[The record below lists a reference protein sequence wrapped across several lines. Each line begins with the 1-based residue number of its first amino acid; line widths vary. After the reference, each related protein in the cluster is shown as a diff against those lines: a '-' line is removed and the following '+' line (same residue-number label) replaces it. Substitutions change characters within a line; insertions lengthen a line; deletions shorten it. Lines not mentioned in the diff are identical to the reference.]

1 MMYVNPQPL
10 GTTMTTTTPTHL
22 AHDNVVDNAL
32 RAFQNKRAVIETL
45 SSKLDPL
52 NVANFD
58 VTVKDVVVVY
68 EDTLNDTTSG
78 YNYLRTEVIIP
89 LTFGF
94 LRIDWHTRLYKG
106 SASCYVT
113 YSYNIPSFGRHDQL
127 LYKNRIERSVTVDMM
142 DGKMVSKLE
151 KKIKSLVEGVH
162 TWYDAGNCNHFASYG
177 MVFVSVSGN
186 DYNTWR
192 MHDTYAELERLRLR
206 IAITVNN
213 HKTNP
218 QLRTDVDAVAMLDGI
233 TKMQEMFY
241 KQSRGPKKFTGGIY
255 L

>member
-1 MMYVNPQPL
+1 M
-10 GTTMTTTTPTHL
+10 
-22 AHDNVVDNAL
+22 
-32 RAFQNKRAVIETL
+32 
-45 SSKLDPL
+45 
-52 NVANFD
+52 
-58 VTVKDVVVVY
+58 Y

-127 LYKNRIERSVTVDMM
+127 LYKNRIERSMTVDMM

-177 MVFVSVSGN
+177 MVFVSGN

-218 QLRTDVDAVAMLDGI
+218 QLRDDVDAVAMLDGI